1 MPLEARDWLFIGATL
16 AGPVLAVQAQKW
28 IERVRERRGRKMWV
42 FQQLMAT
49 RAARASQDHVQ
60 ALNMIDLVFD
70 GARPFGIHWRSKA
83 EKAVLDCWKEYHA
96 HLAQPRAT
104 DDAAFAVWV
113 SRGEELLVNLLAAI
127 ANEVNY
133 KFDRVQLKS
142 SGYAPIAHEELEY
155 ELNAI
160 RKQLVKL
167 LSGERSIKMDVAS
180 LPVDPDALKAQ
191 IALST
196 ALAAALVGQGALT
209 VAIKPNES
217 KPA

>member
-1 MPLEARDWLFIGATL
+1 
-16 AGPVLAVQAQKW
+16 
-28 IERVRERRGRKMWV
+28 MWV
-42 FQQLMAT
+42 LQQLMAT
-49 RAARASQDHVQ
+49 RAVRASQDHVQ

-70 GARPFGIHWRSKA
+70 GARPFGIHWHSKA
-83 EKAVLDCWKEYHA
+83 EQAVLDAWKEYHA
-96 HLAQPRAT
+96 HLAQTRAT

-113 SRGEELLVNLLAAI
+113 SRREELLVNLLAAI
-127 ANEVNY
+127 AKEVDY

-155 ELNAI
+155 ELNAN
-160 RKQLVKL
+160 RKMLVKL

-180 LPVDPDALKAQ
+180 FPVDPDAMKAQ

-196 ALAAALVGQGALT
+196 ALAAALAGQGALT
-209 VAIKPNES
+209 VAIKPTES